1 MVRGDDGLGM
11 DHEAV
16 NQISKELTEF
26 AQALAGMRAYAHADD
41 GLTADKFGVLGQR
54 TGVGQTYTQLRD
66 ALRDVLDKATP
77 VVDAMSQ
84 ALAYAQRQTAEV
96 DSQVASD
103 ISKADRMR

>member
-1 MVRGDDGLGM
+1 MVRGNDGLGM

-26 AQALAGMRAYAHADD
+26 AQALADMRAYAHADD

-66 ALRDVLDKATP
+66 TLRDVLDKATP

-84 ALAYAQRQTAEV
+84 ALAYAQRQTVEV
-96 DSQVASD
+96 DSRVASD